1 MDDTECLIC
10 LEEFDTSSVAVL
22 SCNHRYHYNC
32 LTKWIKKSNKTYKI
46 CSICN
51 SDVEIVNIIDNNS
64 NNSNIERQYEET
76 DNLNNKE
83 KRKYNCCN
91 IL

>member
-64 NNSNIERQYEET
+64 NSNIERQYEET